1 MRIWKMIVALSG
13 LLILTSPLYPLTL
26 KLGSPAPEGSI
37 WDKALRNMAVEWKK
51 ISKGKIR
58 VKIYPGGIVGTENDM
73 IRKIRIGQL
82 QAGVFTSSGLSKIS
96 SDILALSLPKFIK
109 NDDELNHI
117 LKKRTSTLDQLYLD
131 KGFKPLSWSSAG
143 WLYFFSKKPVV
154 YPGDLKQQ
162 TLAVSASDTSTLQ
175 AWRAIG
181 FNAVPLSLNNI
192 MTGLQ
197 SGMVDAYFMTPLASA
212 TFQWFALAKNMCN
225 LKIAPV
231 IGNILVSR
239 KTWKRIPKKFK
250 TQLQKVTQRL
260 MTEIEVHSRALEE
273 KAISVMT
280 DNGLIIHQV
289 PTDAEDIW
297 NRVVKKGHRAM
308 IGSIVSKDLYLT
320 LQADLQEYRRR

>member
-1 MRIWKMIVALSG
+1 MRWLKIVVVLG
-13 LLILTSPLYPLTL
+13 VLLIFTSPLYPLTI

-96 SDILALSLPKFIK
+96 PEILALSLPQFIK
-109 NDDELNHI
+109 NDDELKYI
-117 LKKRTSTLDQLYLD
+117 LKKRVSELDQLYTK
-131 KGFKPLSWSSAG
+131 KGFKPLSWSTAG

-175 AWRAIG
+175 AWREIG
-181 FNAVPLSLNNI
+181 FIAVPLALNNI

-197 SGMVDAYFMTPLASA
+197 SGMVDVYFMTPLASA

-231 IGNILVSR
+231 MGNLLISQ
-239 KTWKRIPKKFK
+239 KTWKRVSEKIRPK
-250 TQLQKVTQRL
+250 LQKLTQRL
-260 MTEIEVHSRALEE
+260 MAEIESQSKTLEE
-273 KAISVMT
+273 KAISVMV
-280 DNGLIIHQV
+280 DHGLTIHEV
-289 PTDAEDIW
+289 PADAKDIW
-297 NRVVKKGHRAM
+297 NRVVKKGHHAM
-308 IGSIVSKDLYLT
+308 IGEIVSKDLYLM
-320 LQADLQEYRRR
+320 LQADLKEYRGR